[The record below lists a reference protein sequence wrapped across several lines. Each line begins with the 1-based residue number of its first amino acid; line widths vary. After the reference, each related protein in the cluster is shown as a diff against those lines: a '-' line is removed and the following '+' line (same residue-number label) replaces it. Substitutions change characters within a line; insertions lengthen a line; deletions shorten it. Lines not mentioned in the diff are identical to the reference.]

1 MNTKLIA
8 GTALAGLIFIG
19 SAVGI
24 ASAQSTTE
32 TDTATVAAPTLTMQD
47 AIDKAILEV
56 PGTVQEAEIKNEDGK
71 QFYEI
76 DVVNAE
82 GTKMEV
88 AIDATSGDV
97 IEVEENDKDCDGD
110 RKGKKGKK
118 GKKGGDRGDRGDR
131 AERGDR
137 GERGDANDDASDA

>member
-32 TDTATVAAPTLTMQD
+32 TETAAPAAPTLTMQD

-56 PGTVQEAEIKNEDGK
+56 PGTVQEAELENEDGK

-76 DVVNAE
+76 EIVNAE
-82 GTKMEV
+82 GTEMEV

-97 IEVEENDKDCDGD
+97 IEVEEGDKDCDGD

-118 GKKGGDRGDRGDR
+118 GKKGGDRGERGDR
-131 AERGDR
+131 AEH